1 MEMAFYQEDKS
12 NGWLA
17 TSVMQHGDIF
27 YHLSLHKLFLNIVDA
42 RFFFPIEITHQTLAY
57 LNKRSS
63 FKRKKTQDR
72 DHLSIQMQITH
83 KSLPAHIFSIFFS
96 QSQSQYSWSHI
107 TSFCL
112 SAESLTIF

>member
-42 RFFFPIEITHQTLAY
+42 RLFFL
-57 LNKRSS
+57 LK
-63 FKRKKTQDR
+63 
-72 DHLSIQMQITH
+72 
-83 KSLPAHIFSIFFS
+83 
-96 QSQSQYSWSHI
+96 
-107 TSFCL
+107 
-112 SAESLTIF
+112 